1 MSSNKKIAAVV
12 ATAVVLSIGTV
23 GAAQASG
30 SKSTLVSVK
39 QSSTKISVNAFGNS
53 MAKHKGHD
61 GHEAE
66 LRTVLAGLVI
76 KGTITQ
82 AQSDAITVAL
92 AAALTSKRDMHDSD
106 DVAKDAR
113 RLAHEVLIATT
124 IGIDIATIKS
134 RLVAGETLGAI
145 AGVKRPA
152 LIAALVLEATKIID
166 AAVAAG
172 KLSAEQAVALKANLT
187 VRITAQVDST
197 HGAMGIFKGK
207 KMGDFMGK
215 KH

>member
-1 MSSNKKIAAVV
+1 MSSNKKIATVV
-12 ATAVVLSIGTV
+12 VTAVVLSIGAV

-39 QSSTKISVNAFGNS
+39 QLSTKISLHTSEKS
-53 MAKHKGHD
+53 MAKHKAHD

-66 LRTVLAGLVI
+66 LRTVLAALVS

-82 AQSDAITVAL
+82 AQADAITLAL
-92 AAALTSKRDMHDSD
+92 AASLTSKREMHGSE
-106 DVAKDAR
+106 DVEKDAKR
-113 RLAHEVLIATT
+113 SAHEALIATT

-145 AGVKRPA
+145 AGVKKPA
-152 LIAALVLEATKIID
+152 LIAALVGEATKMID
-166 AAVAAG
+166 AAVAEG
-172 KLSAEQAVALKANLT
+172 KLSSEAAITLKANLT
-187 VRITAQVDST
+187 VRITAQVDSSD
-197 HGAMGIFKGK
+197 GAMGILKGK

>member
-12 ATAVVLSIGTV
+12 LTTVALSIGTV
-23 GAAQASG
+23 GVATASG
-30 SKSTLVSVK
+30 PNGRFVSVK

-53 MAKHKGHD
+53 MAGQKMGQR
-61 GHEAE
+61 EAE
-66 LRTVLAGLVI
+66 LRTVLAGLVT

-82 AQSDAITVAL
+82 AQADAII
-92 AAALTSKRDMHDSD
+92 AALTAAKETMHGSNNT
-106 DVAKDAR
+106 AMGAQR
-113 RLAHEVLIATT
+113 AAHEALIATT

-145 AGVKRPA
+145 AGAKKLA
-152 LIAALVLEATKIID
+152 LITALVAEATKTID
-166 AAVAAG
+166 AAVTAG
-172 KLSAEQAVALKANLT
+172 KLTAERAATLKADLT
-187 VRITAQVDST
+187 VRITAQVDSAR
-197 HGAMGIFKGK
+197 GAMGAFKGK

>member
-12 ATAVVLSIGTV
+12 VTAVVLSV
-23 GAAQASG
+23 GAVGSALASD
-30 SKSTLVSVK
+30 SKSTLVSLK
-39 QSSTKISVNAFGNS
+39 QSSTKISVNAFVNSRSGN
-53 MAKHKGHD
+53 KGHD

-66 LRTVLAGLVI
+66 LRTVLAGLVV

-92 AAALTSKRDMHDSD
+92 AAVHTSKRDMHDSD
-106 DVAKDAR
+106 DVAKDAQR
-113 RLAHEVLIATT
+113 AAHEVLIATT

-145 AGVKRPA
+145 AGAKRPA
-152 LIAALVLEATKIID
+152 LIAALVLEATKFID
-166 AAVAAG
+166 AAVASG
-172 KLSAEQAVALKANLT
+172 KLSAAQAVTLKANLT

-197 HGAMGIFKGK
+197 HGAMGILKGK